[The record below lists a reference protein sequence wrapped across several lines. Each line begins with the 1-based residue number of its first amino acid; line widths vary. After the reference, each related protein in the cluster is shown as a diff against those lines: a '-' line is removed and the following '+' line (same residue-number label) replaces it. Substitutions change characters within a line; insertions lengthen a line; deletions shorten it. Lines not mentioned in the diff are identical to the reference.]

1 MKIIGV
7 TLHILLKH
15 INLKQNTMNFLIL
28 GELFK
33 RMNEGGPIFMYPLFL
48 LLLTCIGLSV
58 KAFLKGDPNNKIKE
72 IISHLSLFALVW
84 GFLGMMIGLIG
95 AFDAMSD
102 ASKNIAAPI
111 LAGGLKIGL
120 LSPVFG
126 MFVFII
132 ARLSLIGLTIK
143 NKN

>member
-1 MKIIGV
+1 
-7 TLHILLKH
+7 
-15 INLKQNTMNFLIL
+15 MNFLIL

-33 RMNEGGPIFMYPLFL
+33 RMNEGGPIFMYPIFL

-72 IISHLSLFALVW
+72 IISHLSLFAMVW

-95 AFDAMSD
+95 AFDAISATNND
-102 ASKNIAAPI
+102 IATPV

-126 MFVFII
+126 MFVFLI
-132 ARLSLIGLTIK
+132 ARLSLIGLAFK